1 MEQNNKTIYN
11 YSEPVY
17 PVYGC
22 LKYAESAQLMSV
34 KFKINNRTILFVK
47 FSVAF

>member
-1 MEQNNKTIYN
+1 MEQNNKTTYN

-17 PVYGC
+17 GC
-22 LKYAESAQLMSV
+22 LKHAESAQLMSV

>member
-17 PVYGC
+17 GC
-22 LKYAESAQLMSV
+22 LKHAESAQLMSV
-34 KFKINNRTILFVK
+34 KFKINNYRTILFVK